1 MNVREKIGEVKDVLL
16 RALDGWTGE
25 MVDMMGESNSNVR
38 NISVYLKRG
47 VHNMLH
53 EKTEEV
59 EEMLNNVALFIVD
72 ENGEYNLPKFV
83 DDMTEVVKTMDETPW
98 NIGIISGTLGKGKL
112 RVHIPDNILTRLIFG
127 ETGAVCFSADD
138 IAKMRRWMEA

>member
-1 MNVREKIGEVKDVLL
+1 
-16 RALDGWTGE
+16 
-25 MVDMMGESNSNVR
+25 
-38 NISVYLKRG
+38 
-47 VHNMLH
+47 
-53 EKTEEV
+53 
-59 EEMLNNVALFIVD
+59 MLNNIALFVVD

-127 ETGAVCFSADD
+127 ESGAVCFSADD